1 MAQTRLS
8 PVSVDFCYSRKLND
22 VFPTRDDFFSQF
34 MTSPSNPFS
43 SCSIPVRGTT
53 CRKGWPLC
61 KDLPAVLFLDADLN
75 VQPHHCVCWDFLWL
89 TNSGQ
94 SYFQLLL
101 SSPENRIFCWRI
113 FFGFLHYDEKQRP
126 TDQRWSCS
134 SQRCQIKGSL
144 LIKGIGLWINFI
156 LRAMNIYNK
165 IFVQSSFVPVCVC
178 VMGERITVVSTLKKA
193 EKLIW
198 MRCRKKN
205 NKTKGT
211 SVENHLCLTRGLHT
225 LFDQEQ

>member
-1 MAQTRLS
+1 MKPWPRHALAQLAWTSAIPGSSMTYFQHGMTFSRNSWHHRLIHFHPALFLS
-8 PVSVDFCYSRKLND
+8 GE
-22 VFPTRDDFFSQF
+22 Q
-34 MTSPSNPFS
+34 
-43 SCSIPVRGTT
+43 
-53 CRKGWPLC
+53 GWPLC

-75 VQPHHCVCWDFLWL
+75 VQPHHCVCWDFLWI